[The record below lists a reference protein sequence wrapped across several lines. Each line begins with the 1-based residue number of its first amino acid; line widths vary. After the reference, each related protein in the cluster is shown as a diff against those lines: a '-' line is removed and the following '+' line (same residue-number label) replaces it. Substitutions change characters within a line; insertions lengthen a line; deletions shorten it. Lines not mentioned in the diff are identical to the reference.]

1 MKEKKDLLSFLI
13 SYIIFFVYSFIFFNS
28 IFISIFLSF
37 FLSLIFKN
45 LIFELLDS
53 REYKNKRILFREF
66 LDIFNS
72 NVISGE
78 NFYKS
83 MKNTQKEMY
92 AIFPEEEFIN
102 KNIKRINLDIDN
114 GKNITEALLNF
125 KYNMQLEDVDI
136 FVDTLI
142 IAIKSGINLSDVTQ
156 LSKDMLSE
164 NISLDIEISTI
175 IDNSK
180 REFIIMMILPLIV
193 LIMTTVT
200 TQRNTEFIEYI
211 IRIPIFIIFI
221 FSFYLGNKIVNLEV

>member
-45 LIFELLDS
+45 LIFVLLDS

-92 AIFPEEEFIN
+92 AIFPEEELIN

>member
-136 FVDTLI
+136 FVDTLS